1 MGKRGKTKAQKRTRE
16 IAIQRS
22 QEEFATVPHT
32 FIFSR
37 GQVGLNVHQLITDL
51 RRIMEPYTARNL
63 KVQKKNLLKDFVSV
77 AGPLGVT
84 HFLVFTKTSTS
95 VNFKVARLPRGPT
108 LTFKVHRYSLVKDV
122 VSSLKRHRMHEQQFL
137 NHALLV
143 LSNFGGDGMHIK
155 LMATIFQSM
164 FPSINVYKVS
174 LNTVK
179 RCVLINYN
187 SSTQRVDIR
196 H

>member
-1 MGKRGKTKAQKRTRE
+1 MLWTKAQKRTRE

-108 LTFKVHRYSLVKDV
+108 LTFKVHR
-122 VSSLKRHRMHEQQFL
+122 VSVSVRVSDR
-137 NHALLV
+137 
-143 LSNFGGDGMHIK
+143 
-155 LMATIFQSM
+155 IF
-164 FPSINVYKVS
+164 IVR
-174 LNTVK
+174 TVAQGQ
-179 RCVLINYN
+179 L
-187 SSTQRVDIR
+187 
-196 H
+196 